1 MKKRKMILI
10 LILVLVTAG
19 VSYCAGTY
27 VRDKEYSESRSQR
40 CAKNISFAI
49 EKIEEKGLSV
59 DGVVE
64 AVASDIWVAHELCD
78 DSEVS
83 AELNNLW
90 NTLVYDEDTYI
101 EQEDVLAQQLKDLL
115 TKYQ

>member
-1 MKKRKMILI
+1 METNSTCPDSTCRLRNSLGYCTSSGPCIMATKK
-10 LILVLVTAG
+10 V
-19 VSYCAGTY
+19 
-27 VRDKEYSESRSQR
+27 
-40 CAKNISFAI
+40 
-49 EKIEEKGLSV
+49 KIEEKGLSV

-78 DSEVS
+78 DPEVS

-101 EQEDVLAQQLKDLL
+101 GQEDVLAQQLKEIMI
-115 TKYQ
+115 KYQ